1 MYCCDCPV
9 LPIEEGSIGEG
20 KPRTNRKDSQS
31 IEKAE
36 NISIEITKNA
46 LFYAAYSIMSVS
58 YLPID

>member
-46 LFYAAYSIMSVS
+46 LF
-58 YLPID
+58 